1 MNSQYEKRPDFT
13 QEGLMDLEYNLGD
26 KVILDGLKG
35 YWEIVEIEAFP
46 DSPNRYVLRINANQK
61 YKNTDFVE
69 FLCCEIT
76 LKKLAAKLNH
86 NPFN

>member
-1 MNSQYEKRPDFT
+1 
-13 QEGLMDLEYNLGD
+13 MDLEYNLGD

-35 YWEIVEIEAFP
+35 YWEIVEIESVP
-46 DSPNRYVLRINANQK
+46 DSPSRYVLRINANQK
-61 YKNTDFVE
+61 YKNADFVD

-76 LKKLAAKLNH
+76 LKKLASKLNQ